1 MDTDEPQLYQYG
13 TPQASNSFKRPR
25 RSLQSSTTLSS
36 VTESASP
43 SPRLSGQLSLTPEV
57 IDHINALKHLDDKQ
71 ILLLLQAAR
80 SNGDSMRSIS
90 SMSSMSGPDRSSMAS
105 LGSRNSFLSVPSS
118 RVTSM
123 MSDPRSSIAST
134 DSSFTHYSA
143 ASSRLS
149 TASSRLSTIS
159 NTSAPKNF
167 ACTFCDKALKSKPYW
182 KSHEEEFHE
191 QRLTWRCPDCEQIFH
206 AGKRFREHHTKLHGC
221 ENCKQPRESGQ
232 PTSRKASPCVKKY
245 EIVMHDKD
253 AWGCGFCACLLTT
266 WEERCEHIAM
276 HFEEKKS
283 KWNFTNVILGLLKQ
297 PEVSESWARLMAQ
310 RHGDA
315 QDHPRFTWE
324 SKKCNRLRYKL
335 ETKWD
340 TRVFDVDKVVQETY
354 DLAEIEP
361 ADIAEPAAETTPEV
375 QEAADPSEPTETI
388 NCKLEMDF
396 GNDQR
401 LHTSHGIQSE
411 SMMDLDP
418 VETPQAMHHD
428 LQQAQWPVT
437 TDMTQN
443 TMAADQGMG
452 AFGGF
457 NPSMSHMS
465 TDFSQPVTQSFQPPW
480 SNAGFVS
487 TPDLV
492 NFQPNSYMNYSP
504 PKEVIQVPTSQYA
517 NFSQYP
523 RQSVPP
529 NFMHHTSTPTS
540 RRYIPKLINIA
551 SRPSSSHMS
560 DQPPP
565 PPPKDEHTNRFSRI
579 IMRRR
584 PSNISQHTVVSQRD
598 IGWNDELNWG

>member
-1 MDTDEPQLYQYG
+1 
-13 TPQASNSFKRPR
+13 
-25 RSLQSSTTLSS
+25 
-36 VTESASP
+36 
-43 SPRLSGQLSLTPEV
+43 
-57 IDHINALKHLDDKQ
+57 
-71 ILLLLQAAR
+71 
-80 SNGDSMRSIS
+80 
-90 SMSSMSGPDRSSMAS
+90 
-105 LGSRNSFLSVPSS
+105 
-118 RVTSM
+118 
-123 MSDPRSSIAST
+123 
-134 DSSFTHYSA
+134 
-143 ASSRLS
+143 
-149 TASSRLSTIS
+149 
-159 NTSAPKNF
+159 
-167 ACTFCDKALKSKPYW
+167 
-182 KSHEEEFHE
+182 
-191 QRLTWRCPDCEQIFH
+191 
-206 AGKRFREHHTKLHGC
+206 
-221 ENCKQPRESGQ
+221 
-232 PTSRKASPCVKKY
+232 
-245 EIVMHDKD
+245 MHDKD

-297 PEVSESWARLMAQ
+297 PEVSGSWTRLMTQ
-310 RHGDA
+310 RHGEV
-315 QDHPRFTWE
+315 QDYPRFTWE

-361 ADIAEPAAETTPEV
+361 ADIVEPAAETTPEV
-375 QEAADPSEPTETI
+375 QDTSEPAEATETI
-388 NCKLEMDF
+388 SCKLEMDF

-401 LHTSHGIQSE
+401 LHTSHGIPSE
-411 SMMDLDP
+411 NMMDLDP
-418 VETPQAMHHD
+418 VEAPQAIHHD

-437 TDMTQN
+437 TDMNHN
-443 TMAADQGMG
+443 TMAPNHGMDH
-452 AFGGF
+452 FGGF
-457 NPSMSHMS
+457 NPNMSHMS
-465 TDFSQPVTQSFQPPW
+465 ADFSQPVNQGFQPSW

-487 TPDLV
+487 APDLV
-492 NFQPNSYMNYSP
+492 NFQQPSSYMNYNA

-517 NFSQYP
+517 NFGQYP

-529 NFMHHTSTPTS
+529 NFMHHTSTPNS

-565 PPPKDEHTNRFSRI
+565 PPPKDEHTNRFSRM

>member
-1 MDTDEPQLYQYG
+1 
-13 TPQASNSFKRPR
+13 
-25 RSLQSSTTLSS
+25 
-36 VTESASP
+36 
-43 SPRLSGQLSLTPEV
+43 
-57 IDHINALKHLDDKQ
+57 
-71 ILLLLQAAR
+71 
-80 SNGDSMRSIS
+80 
-90 SMSSMSGPDRSSMAS
+90 
-105 LGSRNSFLSVPSS
+105 
-118 RVTSM
+118 
-123 MSDPRSSIAST
+123 
-134 DSSFTHYSA
+134 
-143 ASSRLS
+143 
-149 TASSRLSTIS
+149 
-159 NTSAPKNF
+159 
-167 ACTFCDKALKSKPYW
+167 
-182 KSHEEEFHE
+182 
-191 QRLTWRCPDCEQIFH
+191 
-206 AGKRFREHHTKLHGC
+206 
-221 ENCKQPRESGQ
+221 
-232 PTSRKASPCVKKY
+232 
-245 EIVMHDKD
+245 MHDKD

-297 PEVSESWARLMAQ
+297 PEVSESWTRLMTQ
-310 RHGDA
+310 RHGDI
-315 QDHPRFTWE
+315 QDAPRFTWE

-361 ADIAEPAAETTPEV
+361 ADVVEPAAETTPEV
-375 QEAADPSEPTETI
+375 HEIPEPTGPTETV

-396 GNDQR
+396 GNEQR
-401 LHTSHGIQSE
+401 LHTSHGIPSE

-418 VETPQAMHHD
+418 VDTPQALHHD
-428 LQQAQWPVT
+428 LQQSQWPVT
-437 TDMTQN
+437 ADMTQN
-443 TMAADQGMG
+443 TMAVDQGMN

-457 NPSMSHMS
+457 NHNMSHMS
-465 TDFSQPVTQSFQPPW
+465 TDFSQPVTQGFQPSW

-492 NFQPNSYMNYSP
+492 AFQQQNSYMTYNTP
-504 PKEVIQVPTSQYA
+504 EKVVQVPTSQYA
-517 NFSQYP
+517 NFGQYP

-565 PPPKDEHTNRFSRI
+565 PPPKDEHTNRFSRM

-598 IGWNDELNWG
+598 IGWSDELNWG